1 METIKI
7 CFLFLYIVAVSTLL
21 IIIGIKV
28 QIKYFNN
35 WENNTCIYLNGFVLA
50 WLIINYFQL
59 FLHLLHFSFI
69 CYYCFKCCKWMWTDE
84 G

>member
-35 WENNTCIYLNGFVLA
+35 WENNSCNYLKGFILA
-50 WLIINYFQL
+50 WLINNYVQMIIY
-59 FLHLLHFSFI
+59 LLMYALYCYGCFRICRFI
-69 CYYCFKCCKWMWTDE
+69 MGDE
-84 G
+84 

>member
-50 WLIINYFQL
+50 WLINNYVQL
-59 FLHLLHFSFI
+59 IIYLLMYVLY
-69 CYYCFKCCKWMWTDE
+69 CYGCYEIYEMAVDND
-84 G
+84 